1 MNPTMIASAIE
12 NMESS
17 CHFKGATRLAL
28 SLNDMTAT
36 VIVDTMIE
44 AQGTAKEKMSGS
56 SL

>member
-28 SLNDMTAT
+28 SLNDMTA
-36 VIVDTMIE
+36 IVDTMIE